1 MRPNFSFPSPPPPL
15 LSITKKCPASVYK
28 DSATYL
34 ARYPAVFLL
43 TGYRYRGASFFNTLP
58 NSRIRKKFLAQKR
71 MVPVSSK
78 KEEMTFSQRRCILPT
93 RRHLSKRN
101 GPFPIEIAFSKT
113 RCMVPVAA
121 LKKCRL
127 PKRDG
132 PKFHDP
138 KLGSAGREVYI
149 ATVHSSVY
157 QYTISIFSG
166 MFNQK
171 SSKLPP

>member
-1 MRPNFSFPSPPPPL
+1 M
-15 LSITKKCPASVYK
+15 
-28 DSATYL
+28 YL
-34 ARYPAVFLL
+34 AGYPAVFLL

-93 RRHLSKRN
+93 RRHLSNRN
-101 GPFPIEIAFSKT
+101 CIFQNKVHGTGSSAQEMSSSKT
-113 RCMVPVAA
+113 RW
-121 LKKCRL
+121 
-127 PKRDG
+127 PKVSWSQIRFSR
-132 PKFHDP
+132 PRS
-138 KLGSAGREVYI
+138 L

-171 SSKLPP
+171 SSKLPPRLVWMWWAQILNC